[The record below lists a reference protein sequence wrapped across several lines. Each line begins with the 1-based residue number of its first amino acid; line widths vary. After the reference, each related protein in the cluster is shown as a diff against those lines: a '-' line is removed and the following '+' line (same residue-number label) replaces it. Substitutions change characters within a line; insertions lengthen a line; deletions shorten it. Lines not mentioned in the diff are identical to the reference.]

1 MLKSVLIAVSLW
13 LLPAAAMAQDSHGHD
28 HAAKGPHGGIIKEVG
43 GQDVELVVGDGAITL
58 YILDNKTGAAVPV
71 DGAQAS
77 ILFTQGATRR
87 GTLIL
92 QAAGNKLEGKGT
104 VPDGSDIVVSLRT
117 KAGKSGQAKFEL
129 GGHDH

>member
-1 MLKSVLIAVSLW
+1 MLKSFLIAASLC

-28 HAAKGPHGGIIKEVG
+28 HAAKGPHGGIVKEVG
-43 GQDVELVVGDGAITL
+43 GQDAELVVGNGAVTL
-58 YILDNKTGAAVPV
+58 YLLDGKTGVVVPV

-77 ILFTQGATRR
+77 VLFTQGATRK
-87 GTLIL
+87 GTLVL
-92 QAAGNKLEGKGT
+92 QAAGDKLEGKGA
-104 VPDGSDIVVSLRT
+104 VPDGADIVVSLRT

>member
-1 MLKSVLIAVSLW
+1 MLKSFLIAASLC

-28 HAAKGPHGGIIKEVG
+28 HAAKGPHGGIVKEVG
-43 GQDVELVVGDGAITL
+43 GQDAELVVGNGAVTL
-58 YILDNKTGAAVPV
+58 YLLDGKTGVVVPV

-77 ILFTQGATRR
+77 VLFTQGATRK
-87 GTLIL
+87 GTLVL
-92 QAAGNKLEGKGT
+92 QAAGDKLEGKGA
-104 VPDGSDIVVSLRT
+104 VPNGADIVVSLRT

>member
-1 MLKSVLIAVSLW
+1 MLKSFLIAASLC

-28 HAAKGPHGGIIKEVG
+28 HAAKGPHGGIVKEVG
-43 GQDVELVVGDGAITL
+43 GQDTELVVGDGAVTL
-58 YILDNKTGAAVPV
+58 YLLDSKTGSPVPV

-77 ILFTQGATRR
+77 VLFTQGATRK
-87 GTLIL
+87 GTLVL
-92 QAAGNKLEGKGT
+92 HAAGDKLEGKGE
-104 VPDGSDIVVSLRT
+104 VPDGADIVVSLRT